1 MSSLPKIKKD
11 ENGNY
16 YLEGIQERQITQ
28 QQLDYNEIVQSA
40 QFITGPAGDNAR
52 KLIAENPEAS
62 AGLVSSLYK
71 NGSIAGSNLVNT
83 FVEIDKATA
92 AQRAADQF
100 AEAQRVSTEAFQK
113 TKRGKAWQSLK
124 FAARSAGIVLN
135 TPIENFFGI
144 LRNQIGVVAKEF
156 QLTREGKLDWMG
168 NPTNPGDTR
177 ESLGLLSNKEML
189 SVALNPA
196 EGLKQ
201 TGTFQAAKELV
212 TTGKVDL
219 GEGFFPNEEFGAG
232 FKARQEQMKYNKI
245 PVMRN
250 GEQVKD
256 ANGSPVYRPYSPVE
270 PLSFLITSAT
280 PLNEGSARF
289 VNALGELGLYF
300 IGDPTA
306 AYAKLARTLAQEK
319 AAVTAAGAMASGKQ
333 LQKITMLETQVDDAQ
348 KAAEASLA
356 KMNVFNGMTRGQKME
371 AYKKALA
378 EQTKVEAEYLNA
390 VGKEINYEPIAAFIS
405 GESGDHIINT
415 IANMDDWQKIREI
428 SRRGGKK
435 GFTVEQSI
443 SLANAKNREEVLSAI
458 APYIADGSVSQ
469 NLLETGTKTTRFLDR
484 IVPGTVV
491 RPVEG
496 VAGWAARG
504 VKKVPIAG
512 SVFTGLGSAYSKTKL
527 TLKKNYETIV
537 PTTGALVHYADKD
550 ALVDTITNYGRSTG
564 LDEATI
570 SNIVNKVAFGEYGNQ
585 GAFKATTELF
595 DSIFKANAP
604 AFQKAGISTDDLKQF
619 TRIFDEERKA
629 HATYWADLHATG
641 TEIDFLFNGGK
652 MMTLS
657 GPHLESEFL
666 NSMIYF
672 PAAKELMAEIGKV
685 GKLTKITGGRLAG
698 TSKNI
703 SKLTRPVGSA
713 ADYLQNQ
720 IWKKIVLTRPAYVI
734 RNISEEQIR
743 VMATGHTSF
752 FNHPAAA
759 IGMWLGRE
767 GGPKWKS
774 FLNTLDP
781 YSQTV
786 MGTEMKMASSAAEL
800 STETAAHSA
809 MFDDYQDFMSTMA
822 LSAQDEI
829 DKVSTLRGYKN
840 VQYGEPGFWDGIANE
855 IRIISNSPIAK
866 AVARTLPG
874 YEANTVDYFLRGEG
888 REAWKRMTSAR
899 NEDTA
904 KWLNTDAGARQ
915 YLFDGITYK
924 GRKASVRARIEEVAG
939 QGGESAPAIRK
950 LITDG
955 KFETTGYSL
964 KVPKAE
970 DSAINSLQNAKAVR
984 EGKKKIKDANQT
996 FAKDLEK
1003 VFAGKGNWDGI
1014 RFKVGDPSVII
1025 ERGGKSQISQMINKF
1040 FDHAVEFEKTTTM
1053 GPEWRQAYWDAA
1065 RTLAY
1070 AADKNAINLMR
1081 KSASKGLK
1089 PLVNI
1094 KGERIG
1100 DRHAI
1105 WGILEKAKGD
1115 GPLTIDEIHKYSSK
1129 MANEKVE
1136 QLFYNASKKRLL
1148 WHQLRLVAPF
1158 GQAWGDTAAK
1168 WGKLALENPDSIY
1181 KISRGLNWV
1190 NSPESSALY
1199 ELTDARDYYDP
1210 NQGFF
1215 FTDPNSGQRQFFIP
1229 FMSSG
1234 LNFMTSLTR
1243 KAFTGQGNI
1252 STSGPFGARSNP
1264 QSFNFA
1270 LGTGMFI
1277 PGVGPGIALSITV
1290 LDALGGD
1297 PLKLLPQRVE
1307 NNLRSVIFPFQE
1319 PDISTL
1325 GGVVSSVTT
1334 PNWSRIASALTNSQ
1348 ESFSS
1353 AFAPTMAYLASSGD
1367 YNIDLPEDQQ
1377 KLIRDSNRF
1386 AQWFTLWRGIFG
1398 LVNPT
1403 QIIPTNLTL
1412 DKSGNTLLAT
1422 ALYNDF
1428 ATIEIQSGNN
1438 RNAAYGKFI
1447 DLYGPEQLF
1456 SLIGKTTGAPTNL
1469 YTYQLIQRDPSVL
1482 DAYPETYG
1490 YFYPNGGYSTE
1501 LYNWNLRNNKAERL
1515 SSEELMQ
1522 QVTRI
1527 RYYAAYDRLLARSV
1541 NETGWTSARLK
1552 QAKANLVD
1560 SYNMRN
1566 IDMNYTGNKFDKVL
1580 LELKKAAYDERF
1592 ADSDAVDGLRDYLY
1606 QRDKAIEASG
1616 MKTLKNKASLPQRE
1630 WLAEEALSIIQR
1642 NPDFQK
1648 LYYTFF
1654 DKELEGK

>member
-40 QFITGPAGDNAR
+40 QFITGPAGDQAR
-52 KLIAENPEAS
+52 KLITENPEAS

-71 NGSIAGSNLVNT
+71 NGSVANSSLVNT

-100 AEAQRVSTEAFQK
+100 AEAQRVSTEAFKK
-113 TKRGKAWQSLK
+113 TIRGKAWQDFK
-124 FAARSAGIVLN
+124 FAARSAGTGLM
-135 TPIENFFGI
+135 TPIETFFGN
-144 LRNQIGVVAKEF
+144 LRNKIGSVAKEF
-156 QLTREGKLDWMG
+156 QLQAQGKLTWDG
-168 NPTNPGDTR
+168 KPTNPNDTR
-177 ESLGLLSNKEML
+177 ESLGLLSDKQL
-189 SVALNPA
+189 LNIAFNPI

-201 TGTFQAAKELV
+201 TTTFQSAKELV
-212 TTGKVDL
+212 NTGKIDL
-219 GEGFFPNEEFGAG
+219 GEGFFPSEESGAG

-245 PVMRN
+245 AVMRN

-256 ANGSPVYRPYSPVE
+256 ANGSPVYRPYSPIDPISYV
-270 PLSFLITSAT
+270 ITNAMG
-280 PLNEGSARF
+280 LDEGAARF
-289 VNALGELGLYF
+289 INAIGELGLMVAT
-300 IGDPTA
+300 DPTA
-306 AYAKLARTLAQEK
+306 AYSKLARSLRQEK
-319 AAVTAAGAMASGKQ
+319 QALTAAGAMAPGKQ
-333 LQKITMLETQVDDAQ
+333 LQKITMLETQVDEAQ
-348 KAAEASLA
+348 KAVEASLA
-356 KMNVFNGMTRGQKME
+356 KMNVFNGMTRGQKMD

-378 EQTKVEAEYLNA
+378 DQTKVEANYVNA
-390 VGKEINYEPIAAFIS
+390 LGKEINYEPIAGFLS
-405 GESGDHIINT
+405 GESGSHVIDA
-415 IANMDDWQKIREI
+415 IANMDDWQAIRAI

-443 SLANAKNREEVLSAI
+443 SLANAKNRQEVLEVM
-458 APYIADGSVSQ
+458 APYIASGTVSQ
-469 NLLETGTKTTRFLDR
+469 NLLETGSRTTRFLDR
-484 IVPGTVV
+484 IVPGVIA

-496 VAGWAARG
+496 AAGWAAKG
-504 VKKVPIAG
+504 IKKVPIAG
-512 SVFTGLGSAYSKTKL
+512 PVFTELGNAYSKAKL

-564 LDEATI
+564 LDDAAI
-570 SNIVNKVAFGEYGNQ
+570 SKIVNKIAFDEYGNQ
-585 GAFKATTELF
+585 GAYKATTELF

-604 AFQKAGISTDDLKQF
+604 AFQKAGISTEDLKQF

-629 HATYWADLHATG
+629 HASYWADLHATG
-641 TEIDFLFNGGK
+641 TDIDFLFNNGK

-672 PAAKELMAEIGKV
+672 PAAKQLMSEIDKV
-685 GKLTKITGGRLAG
+685 GKLAKVTGGRFVK

-703 SKLTRPVGSA
+703 SKLTRPVGA
-713 ADYLQNQ
+713 GADYLQNQ

-752 FNHPAAA
+752 FNHPLAA

-800 STETAAHSA
+800 SSETAAHGA
-809 MFDDYQDFMSTMA
+809 MFDDYQDFMSTMSLA
-822 LSAQDEI
+822 ASDEI
-829 DKVSTLRGYKN
+829 DKVSSLRGYKN

-866 AVARTLPG
+866 VVARTQPG
-874 YEANTVDYFLRGEG
+874 YEANTIDYFLRGEG
-888 REAWKRMTSAR
+888 KDAWKRMTSAR
-899 NEDTA
+899 NEDVA

-939 QGGESAPAIRK
+939 QGGEAAPAIRK

-964 KVPKAE
+964 RVPKAE
-970 DSAINSLQNAKAVR
+970 DSALNSLQNAKAVR
-984 EGKKKIKDANQT
+984 ANKKQIKDANQM

-1003 VFAGKGNWDGI
+1003 VFADKGNWDGI

-1025 ERGGKSQISQMINKF
+1025 ERGGKSRINQVINKF

-1070 AADKNAINLMR
+1070 AADENAIKLMR
-1081 KSASKGLK
+1081 QSASKGLK

-1094 KGERIG
+1094 RGERIG
-1100 DRHAI
+1100 DKHAI

-1115 GPLTIDEIHKYSSK
+1115 GPLTIDDIHKYASK
-1129 MANEKVE
+1129 LANEKVE
-1136 QLFYNASKKRLL
+1136 ELFYNASKKRLL
-1148 WHQLRLVAPF
+1148 WHQLRLIAPF
-1158 GQAWGDTAAK
+1158 GQAWGDTATK
-1168 WGKLALENPDSIY
+1168 WSKLALENPDSIY
-1181 KISRGLNWV
+1181 KLNRSLGWI

-1199 ELTDARDYYDP
+1199 EFTDAKDYYDP

-1215 FTDPNSGQRQFFIP
+1215 FTDPQSGQRQFFIP
-1229 FMSSG
+1229 FMSTG

-1243 KAFTGQGNI
+1243 KAFTGQGKI
-1252 STSGPFGARSNP
+1252 STSGPFGVKSNP

-1270 LGTGMFI
+1270 LGTGLFL
-1277 PGVGPGIALSITV
+1277 PGVGPGIALPLTV
-1290 LDALGGD
+1290 IDALGGD
-1297 PLKLLPQRVE
+1297 PLKLLPQTVE
-1307 NNLRSVIFPFQE
+1307 NNLRSVIFPFAE

-1325 GGVVSSVTT
+1325 GGAVGSVTSN
-1334 PNWSRIASALTNSQ
+1334 NWSRIASALTNSQ
-1348 ESFSS
+1348 ESFAS
-1353 AFAPTMAYLASSGD
+1353 AFAPTMAYLATSGD
-1367 YNIDLPEDQQ
+1367 YNIDNTEDQQ
-1377 KLIRDSNRF
+1377 RLIKDSSRF

-1403 QIIPTNLTL
+1403 QIIPANLTL

-1428 ATIEIQSGNN
+1428 KTIEVQVGNN
-1438 RNAAYGKFI
+1438 KNAAYANFI

-1456 SLIGKTTGAPTNL
+1456 SLINKTTGAATNL
-1469 YTYQLIQRDPSVL
+1469 YTYQLIQRDPTVL
-1482 DAYPETYG
+1482 DAYPQTYG

-1501 LYNWNLRNNKAERL
+1501 LYNWNVRNNKVERL
-1515 SSEELMQ
+1515 KPQELMD

-1527 RYYAAYDRLLARSV
+1527 RYYAAYDRLLAKSV
-1541 NETGWTSARLK
+1541 GEGWDASRLK
-1552 QAKANLVD
+1552 QAKANLAD
-1560 SYNMRN
+1560 SYNTRN
-1566 IDMNYTGNKFDKVL
+1566 IDLTYTGNKLDKII
-1580 LELKKAAYDERF
+1580 LELQKAAYDERF
-1592 ADSDAVDGLRDYLY
+1592 IDSDAVNGLRDYLY
-1606 QRDKAIEASG
+1606 QRDKAIKASG
-1616 MKTLKNKASLPQRE
+1616 MKSLNNKASQPQRE
-1630 WLAEEALSIIQR
+1630 WLAEEALKIIQK

-1648 LYYTFF
+1648 LYYAFF